1 MDASAFPTPP
11 AQRLCERG
19 LQGSG
24 SKAGTTPDGKVH
36 WPVTC
41 GPKEQRAGRSE
52 NENPKG
58 KQKME
63 NTETNTTTETTLPKT
78 VVTAT
83 RDLNL
88 VVTARD
94 RELICLISI
103 ARYLSTE
110 QANRLV
116 RPGRHES
123 VGRRR
128 LIALAGILP
137 TPHTGRPRQRGVPQ
151 VFSPQFLRRVR
162 FRKAS
167 GERVDLWAL
176 EPRGHAL
183 AFDFLGSARKFSKS
197 DVGEHFLEHW
207 ATLTQLFVELAA
219 PFLERGTKAAELPFR
234 WEPNDTNGLPWQQY
248 DMEAG
253 KMRARRIIP
262 DAVLE
267 LPQAKKRFFIECE
280 MGTHSIV
287 ATSDEKAGAT
297 LAKTERYDEFLAS
310 RGSEPSF
317 YRQAFAD
324 GWPSEVLYLVRKDSR
339 AHSINRALE
348 TWRKGRGTCVRA
360 RAGTLPEAVA

>member
-1 MDASAFPTPP
+1 
-11 AQRLCERG
+11 
-19 LQGSG
+19 
-24 SKAGTTPDGKVH
+24 
-36 WPVTC
+36 
-41 GPKEQRAGRSE
+41 
-52 NENPKG
+52 
-58 KQKME
+58 
-63 NTETNTTTETTLPKT
+63 
-78 VVTAT
+78 
-83 RDLNL
+83 
-88 VVTARD
+88 
-94 RELICLISI
+94 
-103 ARYLSTE
+103 
-110 QANRLV
+110 
-116 RPGRHES
+116 
-123 VGRRR
+123 
-128 LIALAGILP
+128 
-137 TPHTGRPRQRGVPQ
+137 
-151 VFSPQFLRRVR
+151 
-162 FRKAS
+162 
-167 GERVDLWAL
+167 VDLWAL

-360 RAGTLPEAVA
+360 RAVTLPEAVAQLSPMVAAPCAVPLASPPTTSPTELQDADIETLKRFYQESVKRLDEAYRALNAPVSGDFRELAKSTRALLAKLPTPGAGSSP